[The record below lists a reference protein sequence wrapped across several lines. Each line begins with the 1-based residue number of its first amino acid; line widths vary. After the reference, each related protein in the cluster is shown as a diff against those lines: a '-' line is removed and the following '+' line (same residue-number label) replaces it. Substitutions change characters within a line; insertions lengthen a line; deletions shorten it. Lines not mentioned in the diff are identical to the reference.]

1 VDQTTVQVLSILI
14 LLVTLVLVAVP
25 IRRKYALRRIA
36 AYERMPELTGLAIES
51 NRPLHI
57 SFGSVGI
64 GGGSTLLALASA
76 DLAYHLSQRAAIGD
90 VSPLISVADTSALP
104 LGQDTLRRAYE
115 ARGLANRYRANNV
128 RWYPAGGRSL
138 AFAAAIT
145 GLMSTEN
152 VSSNVLVG
160 RYGPELALMMDA
172 SNRRG
177 LPTIAV
183 SDQLEGQA
191 IAYALTDTPLI
202 GEEIFAAPAYLN
214 DDGKQISESVAV
226 DILRYGVILVM
237 LVGLILELAEGS

>member
-1 VDQTTVQVLSILI
+1 MDQTTVQVLSIII

-25 IRRKYALRRIA
+25 IRRRYMLRRIA
-36 AYERMPELTGLAIES
+36 AYERMPLLTGLAIES
-51 NRPLHI
+51 NRPLHV

-64 GGGSTLLALASA
+64 GGGSTILALASA
-76 DLAYHLSQRAAIGD
+76 DLAYYLSGRAAIGD
-90 VSPLISVADTSALP
+90 VSPLISVSDTSALP

-115 ARGLANRYRANNV
+115 ARGLADRYRANNV
-128 RWYPAGGRSL
+128 RWYPSGGRSL
-138 AFAAAIT
+138 AYAAAVT
-145 GLMSTEN
+145 GLMATEN

-160 RYGPELALMMDA
+160 RHGPELALMMDA

-202 GEEIFAAPAYLN
+202 GEEIFAAPAYLDESGN
-214 DDGKQISESVAV
+214 QIAETIAV
-226 DILRYGVILVM
+226 DILRWGVIIVILI
-237 LVGLILELAEGS
+237 GLMLELAEGS